1 MKEKK
6 RILIIEDEASIVSL
20 LKENLKEKYSLAVAR
35 NGKTGLTKAWANSF
49 DLILLDVELGDIDG
63 FTICKK
69 LKKHPSTAM
78 VPTIIVSARD
88 NLESTVEGF
97 QSGASDYI
105 YKPFHPEEL
114 HKRIEVHL
122 KMGDLNTRLRNQAS
136 ATQKSKIE
144 FSQFISS
151 LAHELRS
158 PLNSIIGFSEILNDP
173 ELEVEDKQNFL
184 RFINQGGNNLLK
196 LLNDLI
202 DYSKIEAETLSIHF
216 SKVNIDRELSELC
229 THYNDDLIK
238 NGITDKKVVY
248 VQEKPLVETSHILT
262 DIVRFLQIIRNFIDN
277 AIKYTEDGTIEIGYT
292 LLEKNQIKVYVKDKG
307 VGMSKEVL
315 QSLFNVGTYDSGL
328 IQIKKAGKGLGLAVA
343 YKLSKLIGGQLDVQS
358 TEGEGSI
365 FSIIIPCNFMDDQD
379 LPKAQDVQKYRWDT
393 KLLLIAEDVMV
404 NYLFYVALL
413 KKTNVNIIHAKNGVE
428 VMELLENH
436 TPDLILMDMIMP
448 KMDGLEA
455 TQQVRKYYP
464 QIPIIAQSSIASYED
479 KEAIYRAGCN
489 DIITKPIKPHLL
501 LNKINR
507 FFE

>member
-1 MKEKK
+1 MKDKK

-20 LKENLKEKYSLAVAR
+20 LKENLKEKYMLAVAR
-35 NGKTGLTKAWANSF
+35 NGKTGLTKAWANTF
-49 DLILLDVELGDIDG
+49 DLILLDIELGDIDG
-63 FTICKK
+63 FTVCKK
-69 LKKHPSTAM
+69 LKKHPSTAL
-78 VPTIIVSARD
+78 VPVIIVSARD

-105 YKPFHPEEL
+105 HKPFHPEEL

-122 KMGDLNTRLRNQAS
+122 KMSDLNRKLRSQAS

-173 ELEVEDKQNFL
+173 DLNIEDRQNFL
-184 RFINQGGNNLLK
+184 RYINQGGNNLLR

-202 DYSKIEAETLSIHF
+202 DYSKIEAETLSVHF
-216 SKVNIDRELSELC
+216 SKVNITKEINELVS
-229 THYNDDLIK
+229 HINDDLYK
-238 NGITDKKVVY
+238 NGIKDKKVIVLPNAEMKDTTT
-248 VQEKPLVETSHILT
+248 VFT

-277 AIKYTEDGTIEIGYT
+277 AIKYTDEGEIEVGFKIIE
-292 LLEKNQIKVYVKDKG
+292 EKQIKIFVKDKG
-307 VGMSKEVL
+307 IGMSEEVM
-315 QSLFNVGTYDSGL
+315 QSLFRVGSFGSGL
-328 IQIKKAGKGLGLAVA
+328 IQIKKAGKGLGLAVS
-343 YKLSKLIGGQLDVQS
+343 YKLSKLIGGQLEVTS
-358 TEGEGSI
+358 TEGQGSM
-365 FSIIIPCNFMDDQD
+365 FSIQIPINFMQD
-379 LPKAQDVQKYRWDT
+379 HEANASQDIQKYHWDN

-413 KKTNVNIIHAKNGVE
+413 KKTKVNIIHAKNGLE

-436 TPDLILMDMIMP
+436 SPDLILMDMVMP

-455 TQQVRKYYP
+455 TLQVRKYYP
-464 QIPIIAQSSIASYED
+464 QIPIIAQSSIASYDD

-489 DIITKPIKPHLL
+489 DIISKPIKPHLL
-501 LNKINR
+501 MNKINR

>member
-20 LKENLKEKYSLAVAR
+20 LKENLKQKYLTAVAR

-49 DLILLDVELGDIDG
+49 DLILLDIELGDIDG

-78 VPTIIVSARD
+78 VPVIIVSARD
-88 NLESTVEGF
+88 NVESTVEGF

-105 YKPFHPEEL
+105 HKPFHAEEL

-122 KMGDLNTRLRNQAS
+122 KMSDMNRRLRSQAT

-173 ELEVEDKQNFL
+173 QLSQEDRQNFL
-184 RFINQGGNNLLK
+184 RFINQGGHNLLK

-216 SKVNIDRELSELC
+216 SKVNIGKELQELT
-229 THYNDDLIK
+229 THFNDDLIK
-238 NGITDKKVVY
+238 NDIKNKQVSLVSPDNTDDVIV
-248 VQEKPLVETSHILT
+248 LT
-262 DIVRFLQIIRNFIDN
+262 DIVRFIQIIRNFIDN
-277 AIKYTEDGTIEIGYT
+277 ALKYTNEGEIKIGYK
-292 LLEKNQIKVYVKDKG
+292 LLEKNQLKVFVQDQG
-307 VGMSKEVL
+307 IGMSNEVM
-315 QSLFNVGTYDSGL
+315 QSLFKVGSYGSGL
-328 IQIKKAGKGLGLAVA
+328 IQIKKAGKGLGLAVS

-358 TEGEGSI
+358 TEGQGSI
-365 FSIIIPCNFMDDQD
+365 FSIIIPCNFMDNQD
-379 LPKAQDVQKYRWDT
+379 IPKAQDVQKYRWDN

-413 KKTNVNIIHAKNGVE
+413 KKTNVNIIHAKNGLE
-428 VMELLENH
+428 VLDLLENH
-436 TPDLILMDMIMP
+436 SPDLILMDMIMP

-455 TQQVRKYYP
+455 TVQVRKYYP
-464 QIPIIAQSSIASYED
+464 QIPIIAQSSIASYDD